1 MRSRLNRFAPA
12 RMAWGLALA
21 LLLLASRATP
31 QAAGPARAGEE
42 SFKRVTAKFVCQC
55 GCNYPLGACPHQD
68 CGFSIPMQQNIRAAL
83 ASGLSE
89 QQVIDQMVSQYGLAV
104 LAAPPARGF
113 NLMAWIMPWVGLL
126 AGLVIVRSVMVAWRR
141 RGRLAPSPSG
151 PLAEKYQRT
160 IDEEF
165 RQLGE

>member
-1 MRSRLNRFAPA
+1 MRSRLNHF
-12 RMAWGLALA
+12 
-21 LLLLASRATP
+21 LLFVLLASQTTV
-31 QAAGPARAGEE
+31 QVAASAAPEEE

-68 CGFSIPMQQNIRAAL
+68 CGFSIPMQQKIRAAL

-113 NLMAWIMPWVGLL
+113 HLTAWIMPFVGLL
-126 AGLVIVRSVMVAWRR
+126 VGLVIVRSVMLAWRR
-141 RGRLAPSPSG
+141 RSRLAPSPSG

-160 IDEEF
+160 IEEEL